1 MGMAKFER
9 VNFIRAN
16 LSAGEVHLYSFK
28 GFLCR
33 WARERSSNE
42 EVPILIGDVALLGHV
57 TNERLI
63 IEPLADQTGFL
74 SFGFADMDH
83 LVVYGVS
90 ACWPIMKYNMKGRD
104 PAFLPHSLYR
114 VTAYTGVLVGPP
126 ALAEFAEIIRERGVR
141 ILTYA
146 SHET

>member
-9 VNFIRAN
+9 VNFIRAS
-16 LSAGEVHLYSFK
+16 LSAEEVHLHSFK

-33 WARERSSNE
+33 WEREQSSNE
-42 EVPILIGDVALLGHV
+42 EVPILIGDVAILGHV

-63 IEPLADQTGFL
+63 IEPLADQMGYL

-83 LVVYGVS
+83 LGVYGVS
-90 ACWPIMKYNMKGRD
+90 ACWPVMKYNMKGRD

-114 VTAYTGVLVGPP
+114 VTAYTGAIIGPP
-126 ALAEFAEIIRERGVR
+126 ALAEFAEILRERGVR
-141 ILTYA
+141 ILTYT
-146 SHET
+146 SNET